1 MGTFSIWHWLIVL
14 LVVVLVFG
22 SKRLTE
28 AGPDLGKAIRGFR
41 DSMRDGG
48 KADDAKPAADSVA
61 LESREAAGGAASAAA
76 SAQNAA
82 EKTASS

>member
-22 SKRLTE
+22 SKKLVDI
-28 AGPDLGKAIRGFR
+28 GPNVGKAWRGFQ
-41 DSMRDGG
+41 DSMSESPKTKG
-48 KADDAKPAADSVA
+48 AAPANSAA
-61 LESREAAGGAASAAA
+61 LESREASGEAASAAA